1 MNYPISYRYGISQMM
16 LGDEAAKTTRL
27 SLQDGTGWGNWLGR
41 QSYSGKTVSIETA
54 LQLAAVWACVKVT
67 AQAIASLPKGIV
79 ERQSDGSRVPVDHP
93 IADIV
98 GLDPNIDQT
107 AEEFWEHQVAWL
119 LLNGNAYSHKRFIGN
134 RLVALDPLK
143 STNCTPVRNKDG
155 ELVYRVRDRGQNIEL
170 PRDEIFH
177 LRGFSLDRDMGM
189 SAIRYGVQTLGNAMA
204 TDETS
209 GKMFGNGLQA
219 TGVLSVDQV
228 LKPDQRVQLQEMM
241 ESFVGSTNAGK
252 LMVLESGMKY
262 DGLQINPEDAQML
275 ETKKFNVEDVCRWFG
290 TPPIIIGHAGSGQT
304 MWGKGVEQ
312 IMLAW
317 LTLGINPLARKI
329 ESRIR
334 KQLLSP
340 ADRKRFKPEFNRE
353 VLLQMDS
360 QAKAAF
366 LSSLTQNGLMS
377 RNEGRDKLNLPRR
390 DGADE
395 LTVQTALAPIDE
407 LAGPSTQKE

>member
-1 MNYPISYRYGISQMM
+1 MTYPVSYQYGTPQLNLS
-16 LGDEAAKTTRL
+16 DEAAKVKRL
-27 SLQDGTGWGNWLGR
+27 SLQDGAGWASWLG
-41 QSYSGKTVSIETA
+41 QSSYSGKTVTVDTA

-67 AQAIASLPKGIV
+67 AQAIAALPKGFV
-79 ERQSDGSRVPVDHP
+79 ERQSDGSRLPVDHP
-93 IADIV
+93 VADIV

-107 AEEFWEHQVAWL
+107 AEEYWEFMVAWL
-119 LLNGNAYSHKRFIGN
+119 LLNGNAYSHKRFIGS
-134 RLVALDPLK
+134 RLVALDPIASNK
-143 STNCTPVRNKDG
+143 CTPVRNPDD
-155 ELVYRVRDRGQNIEL
+155 ELVYRIVDRGKTIDL
-170 PRDEIFH
+170 PRNEVFH
-177 LRGFSLDRDMGM
+177 IRGFSLHRDLGM
-189 SAIRYGVQTLGNAMA
+189 SAVRYGVQTMGNAMA

-228 LKPDQRVQLQEMM
+228 LKPDQRTQLQKMM

-252 LMVLESGMKY
+252 LLVLESGMKY

-290 TPPIIIGHAGSGQT
+290 TPPIVIGHAASGQT
-304 MWGKGVEQ
+304 MWGTGVEQ

-340 ADRKRFKPEFNRE
+340 ADRRRFKPEFNRE
-353 VLLQMDS
+353 ALLQMDS
-360 QAKAAF
+360 KAKASF
-366 LSSLTQNGLMS
+366 LSSLTQNGLMT

-407 LAGPSTQKE
+407 LAGPSTKEE